1 MNEKVFFDVHMHAFN
16 LSHPSISS
24 FARRFLRDSLR
35 SLRTPKRI
43 PLLALLVALG
53 LLIVLAWILFL
64 AAYSVPTLRR
74 MVRNGISRLF
84 ARGKKLLTAS
94 ANLLV
99 VLENDIGGGF
109 LLMENCL
116 RDPKAPLLRQ
126 DGLHIG
132 GETYEHVVLTPLMMD
147 FGYKGSRPPGQ
158 DRVPR
163 FRYDMV
169 AGKPIVEQVVDVFRA
184 VRTYAETTSGESVS
198 VKFPALLPGT
208 RRVFEIYPFLGL
220 NPANYSLEKIT
231 ALLTKYFHGY
241 TARRAEFLSTL
252 GTFDGNIDHIGVH
265 SFAGIK
271 VYPPLGFDPWP
282 EGHPEAMAKVEHLYE
297 TCGRLGIP
305 ITAHGGKGGF
315 VVVEANTLHQIASV
329 SKWRSALKRFPELK
343 VNLAHFPMAIAE
355 RRRQQETIALVL
367 KHRNLYV
374 DLSCRATSETYY
386 RRLKALLDGMMRAD
400 VDRLED
406 RILFGSDFPV
416 NLMWIE
422 SYNRY
427 LDLFSRTPSLSKPE
441 KHRFCSINPG
451 RFLFGT

>member
-1 MNEKVFFDVHMHAFN
+1 
-16 LSHPSISS
+16 
-24 FARRFLRDSLR
+24 
-35 SLRTPKRI
+35 
-43 PLLALLVALG
+43 
-53 LLIVLAWILFL
+53 
-64 AAYSVPTLRR
+64 

-84 ARGKKLLTAS
+84 ARGKKLLAAS

-116 RDPKAPLLRQ
+116 RDPEAPLLRP

-132 GETYEHVVLTPLMMD
+132 GETYGHIVLTPLMMD
-147 FGYKGSRPPGQ
+147 FGYKGNRPPCQ
-158 DRVPR
+158 DSPPR

-169 AGKPIVEQVVDVFRA
+169 AGKPIVEQVVDVFHA
-184 VRTYAETTSGESVS
+184 VRTYAKTMSDEGVS
-198 VKFPALLPGT
+198 AKFPALQPGT

-241 TARRAEFLSTL
+241 TARRSEFLCTM
-252 GTFDGNIDHIGVH
+252 GTFDGNIEHLGVH

-282 EGHPEAMAKVEHLYE
+282 EGHPEAMAKAEHLYG
-297 TCGRLGIP
+297 TCSRLGIP

-315 VVVEANTLHQIASV
+315 VVVEANALHRIASV
-329 SKWRSALKRFPELK
+329 SKWRSVLSHFPELK
-343 VNLAHFPMAIAE
+343 VNLAHFPMAVGE
-355 RRRQQETIALVL
+355 RRRQQEMIALVL
-367 KHRNLYV
+367 EHRNLYV

-386 RRLKALLDGMMRAD
+386 RRLKELLDGMMQTD
-400 VDRLED
+400 VGKLEN

-427 LDLFSRTPSLSKPE
+427 LDLFSRTPSLSQAE
-441 KHRFCSINPG
+441 KHLFCSVNPG
-451 RFLFGT
+451 RFLFSS